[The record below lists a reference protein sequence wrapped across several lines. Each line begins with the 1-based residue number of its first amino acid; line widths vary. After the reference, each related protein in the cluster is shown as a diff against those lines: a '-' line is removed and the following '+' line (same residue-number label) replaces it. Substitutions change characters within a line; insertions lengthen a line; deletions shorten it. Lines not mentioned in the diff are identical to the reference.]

1 MFDFIADSLQALK
14 FIIYYT
20 FFYLIFA
27 FILILV
33 MLLCFNELHMNQ
45 SFLKLMLNMRVFII
59 NITDLTEYYI
69 RILD

>member
-1 MFDFIADSLQALK
+1 MFDFIADSLQALE

-20 FFYLIFA
+20 FFYLIFT
-27 FILILV
+27 FIFILV
-33 MLLCFNELHMNQ
+33 MLLCFNELHVNQ
-45 SFLKLMLNMRVFII
+45 GFLKLMLNMRVFII